1 MKLKRTL
8 MLTALAV
15 ALNGVFVA
23 HAADVKPAKEEK
35 AGKAQ
40 PAAKKAARH
49 DHHAEPNKK
58 GETLITHDDCCRD
71 PSKVGKKL
79 AHDHGKEH
87 K

>member
-1 MKLKRTL
+1 MKLKHTL
-8 MLTALAV
+8 MLTALTV
-15 ALNGVFVA
+15 ALNGVFLA
-23 HAADVKPAKEEK
+23 NAADEKPAKEVT

-49 DHHAEPNKK
+49 DHAEPNKK

-71 PSKVGKKL
+71 PSKVGKKP
-79 AHDHGKEH
+79 AHDHGGQH

>member
-1 MKLKRTL
+1 MKLKHTL
-8 MLTALAV
+8 MLTALAFT
-15 ALNGVFVA
+15 LNGVFAVY
-23 HAADVKPAKEEK
+23 AADEKSAKEEK

-49 DHHAEPNKK
+49 EHAEPAKK

-71 PSKVGKKL
+71 PAKVGKKS